1 MRKIWGQESI
11 GTILQRN
18 RTNVLISLKLEKGLN
33 LLSHTHELINI
44 AQQKGLN
51 LSRKLRHLRSNLLA
65 MIRESLSKHLVGLNK
80 EFRFRGVEPG
90 RLENFSDACFAL
102 AITLLL
108 ISTSPPSSFEQVKR
122 FTWEVIPF
130 TLCISL
136 IILIWHQHFVFYFRY
151 GLRNPTVTVLN
162 TIFIVIV
169 LFYVYPLKFLTKAI
183 LLPLTALFGEESFH
197 AELAQQYKGS
207 EMGKLM
213 IIYGIGATAVFYI
226 LMFLYRYALKKAD
239 ELELTEIERF
249 DTVTSVRANFIMGS
263 IPLLSVLVALIV
275 SEGRLAS
282 MIPGLIYFLYSPA
295 MSIFW
300 RIRNKKRSA
309 LLMRLTEGAIVE
321 EIIVSNEK
329 IDN

>member
-1 MRKIWGQESI
+1 MRKSWGQESI

-136 IILIWHQHFVFYFRY
+136 AFR
-151 GLRNPTVTVLN
+151 L
-162 TIFIVIV
+162 
-169 LFYVYPLKFLTKAI
+169 
-183 LLPLTALFGEESFH
+183 LLPLWASKSNGDSTEYHFYCHRSF
-197 AELAQQYKGS
+197 LCISIKIPYKS
-207 EMGKLM
+207 NPPSLNS
-213 IIYGIGATAVFYI
+213 A
-226 LMFLYRYALKKAD
+226 
-239 ELELTEIERF
+239 
-249 DTVTSVRANFIMGS
+249 
-263 IPLLSVLVALIV
+263 
-275 SEGRLAS
+275 
-282 MIPGLIYFLYSPA
+282 
-295 MSIFW
+295 FW
-300 RIRNKKRSA
+300 RRVISCRTRA
-309 LLMRLTEGAIVE
+309 TI
-321 EIIVSNEK
+321 
-329 IDN
+329 